1 MGGMRPMLATPVA
14 AVPKG
19 AGWVHEVKWDG
30 VRVLAD
36 VRDGTLTLTSRAE
49 NDVTAGYPELR
60 ALGDLY
66 DDMLLD
72 GEVVAL
78 EGGRPSFGALA
89 ERMHVRDRRKADRL
103 AATRPVTFMVFDLL
117 RLYGSDLTGHPL
129 SERRE
134 LLERLD
140 LDGRHWQVPPTY
152 EDGEE
157 LFGATL
163 EQGLEGVVS
172 KRLSSPYLPGR
183 RSPDW
188 AKCPHRAT
196 MSVVVGGWRPE
207 KTNDSGRLGAV
218 LVGAPDGNGGWR
230 YSGGMGSGIA
240 GRAATLLAE
249 ALAPLAR
256 PDSPFSTEVPRL
268 DRAGVTWVEPQVIVE
283 ARVLEV
289 TRDGRLRQP
298 AYLGMRTDLTPA
310 DLQASHPNGPRL
322 APGDDGA

>member
-14 AVPKG
+14 AVPQG

-36 VRDGTLTLTSRAE
+36 VRDGALTLTSRAE
-49 NDVTAGYPELR
+49 NDVTAGYPELQ
-60 ALGDLY
+60 AIAGLY

-172 KRLSSPYLPGR
+172 KRLESPYLPGR

-188 AKCPHRAT
+188 VKCPHRTT

-207 KTNDSGRLGAV
+207 KTNDSGRLGAI
-218 LVGAPDGNGGWR
+218 LVGAPDGKGGWR
-230 YSGGMGSGIA
+230 YAGGMGSGIA
-240 GRAATLLAE
+240 GRAATQLAE
-249 ALAPLAR
+249 VLAPLAR
-256 PDSPFSTEVPRL
+256 ADSPFSTEVPRP
-268 DRAGVTWVEPQVIVE
+268 DRTGVTWVEPQVVVE

-298 AYLGMRTDLTPA
+298 AYLGIRTDLTPA
-310 DLQASHPNGPRL
+310 DLQEV
-322 APGDDGA
+322 DGA